1 MQIIEVKNNLVKIG
15 YEPDQEYLIL
25 SGFLAMKEEST
36 DGQGNS
42 FIGQIMH
49 LESTPK
55 GSFAIVKLL
64 FNFNA
69 EGVITNYNGSIPS
82 IKSVM
87 SYVETKDLLGLLPVK
102 NPVVIGEVAQQNIVL
117 NLDESLFK
125 DKLVVCSER
134 EEDKKVLIKNINAQ
148 LAGGGKKVL
157 VFDLLGD
164 FDFSPNKLVA
174 SEDFKLPLNY
184 ETINFIYEKG
194 LETNNAEVK
203 ALIQEVFLEVQD
215 YVKTLAEGFIPFE
228 SFKNV
233 VDAQYQELGVV
244 ELVLLKNKLLKY
256 YEKGVFAQTKD
267 QFESLKNSLN
277 NRETTILDLSKVEE
291 KIQREVISYAYS
303 LINQSDEE
311 VFVLLNV
318 DNSNSD
324 KKLLKQIY
332 TTDKAFSTV
341 ICSYSY
347 KYLNELKQ
355 LAKDLILFA
364 PINQQK
370 DFASYNTFVNK
381 LNPDEFIIYGNAT
394 HNLPLIVKLD
404 DSPQQGFSGVVPA
417 QESFSD
423 TYIEDEN
430 EDEEISVSPTT
441 DYHDDLLDEQIR
453 QEVDQ
458 IYAAPQYEKEQQEFV
473 EDSFEETATE
483 GLTEDDLD
491 FIDDLSEVQEEEIQS
506 EDHFDDEFADDFFGD
521 DEAPEQEEDFL
532 QAQAQ
537 SNFEQPSELTSQEE
551 MEEPS
556 FFQEEF
562 SSPLVG
568 NIPPSLDIL
577 PASDAVIPNLP
588 IYPAEVDA
596 GEGLTSDELE
606 QGDIVIHAKY
616 GKGTVEKMISYGT
629 KTLCS
634 IHFDNVGRRLLDP
647 TLAELKKV

>member
-25 SGFLAMKEEST
+25 SGFLAMKEESS

-55 GSFAIVKLL
+55 GSFAIVKLI

-125 DKLVVCSER
+125 EKLVVCSER
-134 EEDKKVLIKNINAQ
+134 EEDTKVLIKNINAQ

-157 VFDLLGD
+157 VFDLLGA

-203 ALIQEVFLEVQD
+203 ALIQEVFLEVQE
-215 YVKTLAEGFIPFE
+215 YVKTLAGGFIPFE

-233 VDAQYQELGVV
+233 VDDQYQELGVV

-277 NRETTILDLSKVEE
+277 SRETTILDLSQVEE

-303 LINQSDEE
+303 LINQSDKE

-332 TTDKAFSTV
+332 TTEKAFSTV

-355 LAKDLILFA
+355 LAKDLIMFA

-370 DFASYNTFVNK
+370 DFASYNTFLNK

-404 DSPQQGFSGVVPA
+404 DSPQQEFSGVVPA
-417 QESFSD
+417 QESFSETD
-423 TYIEDEN
+423 LEEEN

-453 QEVDQ
+453 QDVDQ

-506 EDHFDDEFADDFFGD
+506 EEHFDEEFADDFFGEA
-521 DEAPEQEEDFL
+521 EAPEQEEDFL

-551 MEEPS
+551 MEQPS

-606 QGDIVIHAKY
+606 QGAVVMHAKY

-647 TLAELKKV
+647 SLAEIKKV